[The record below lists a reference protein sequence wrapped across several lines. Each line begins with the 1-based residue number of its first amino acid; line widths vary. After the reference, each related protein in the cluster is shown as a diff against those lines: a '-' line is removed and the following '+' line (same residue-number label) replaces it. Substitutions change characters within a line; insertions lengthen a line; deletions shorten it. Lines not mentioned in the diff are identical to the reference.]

1 MTVGYAYDPAFGDG
15 PVAAHDTGDHP
26 ESGQRL
32 QVVLEHL
39 AECGLLELLQPL
51 PVARAAP
58 RDLARVH
65 TTAMIDR
72 VRDLAEGGGGF
83 IDLDTVV
90 SRGSYDAACLAAGAA
105 ISVCRAVLDGQVESA
120 YALVRPPGHHAT
132 RQRSMGFCL
141 FNNVAVAAAWAL
153 EQGRLSR
160 VAIVDYDVH
169 NGNGTQDIVGADPR
183 VLYVS
188 LHQYP
193 VYPGTGHWRE
203 DGRAEGGDGTVA
215 STCINVPLPPNTGD
229 RGFVRAM
236 QSIAIPALARFRP
249 ELILVSSG
257 YDGHWV
263 DPLAWMLLSTE
274 GYCRLARLLLDAAQ
288 ELCAGR
294 IAFVLEGGYHPR
306 ALAYSVAGTISELLG
321 RSYEDPLGPSREPEA
336 DVEIVLQRIAHWHG
350 LAAPSIDDGP
360 TALDELQ
367 A

>member
-1 MTVGYAYDPAFGDG
+1 MTVGYAYDPDLM
-15 PVAAHDTGDHP
+15 AHDTGNHP

-39 AECGLLELLQPL
+39 AECGLMELLRPL

-72 VRDLAEGGGGF
+72 VRDLAESGGGY

-105 ISVCRAVLDGQVESA
+105 ISVCRAVLDGQVDSA
-120 YALVRPPGHHAT
+120 YALVRPPGHHAD

-153 EQGRLSR
+153 EEGGLSR

-169 NGNGTQDIVGADPR
+169 HGNGTEDIVGADPR

-193 VYPGTGHWRE
+193 FYPGTGHWRK
-203 DGRAEGGDGTVA
+203 DGRAEGGDGSVA

-236 QSIAIPALARFRP
+236 QSITIPALERFQP

-263 DPLAWMLLSTE
+263 DPLAWMLLSTD
-274 GYCRLARLLLDAAQ
+274 GYRHLARILLHAAR

-321 RSYEDPLGPSREPEA
+321 RPYEDSLGPSREPET
-336 DVEIVLQRIAHWHG
+336 DVEKMLQRIAHWHG
-350 LAAPSIDDGP
+350 LTPSSIHDGP
-360 TALDELQ
+360 TALD
-367 A
+367 